1 MAAGQASRGSYSV
14 WVLPLPTRFSQAS
27 EPRGSPQAGCGW
39 QRARWRASRRVG
51 PPFAPLHRPLT
62 PAPGSASSVVGGA
75 SACPVVLIESQGGSR
90 GGSFSDPALTPA
102 AALPALGR
110 SFPSTGQLHCGPQ
123 GPSSGRTALP
133 VRQEGRL
140 LRGAGPGGGAAPGA
154 LAARA
159 LSSRRVLRTPALTP
173 CFSFPLS
180 FSACR
185 QRGLRSGA
193 HELQT
198 LPSRSP
204 QGSSVALTHLL
215 KFVKISSEICCH
227 LSEANMCLHLIPP
240 ASCLSVLRYL
250 VTWLP
255 CSLSS
260 LKGSFHR
267 LSSMLLCW
275 SWERDSFSILY
286 S

>member
-1 MAAGQASRGSYSV
+1 MGPRDPAGSWALKWRSRDRCGWSRCHLRALGVAAGQASRGSYSV

-39 QRARWRASRRVG
+39 QGARWRASRRVG
-51 PPFAPLHRPLT
+51 LPFAPLHRPLT

-110 SFPSTGQLHCGPQ
+110 SFPPTGQLHCGPP

-173 CFSFPLS
+173 CFSFPLFLPADS
-180 FSACR
+180 EVCGVEPTSCKRSRLAAP
-185 QRGLRSGA
+185 RGL
-193 HELQT
+193 
-198 LPSRSP
+198 
-204 QGSSVALTHLL
+204 
-215 KFVKISSEICCH
+215 
-227 LSEANMCLHLIPP
+227 LSH
-240 ASCLSVLRYL
+240 
-250 VTWLP
+250 
-255 CSLSS
+255 
-260 LKGSFHR
+260 
-267 LSSMLLCW
+267 
-275 SWERDSFSILY
+275 
-286 S
+286 